1 MLFLGLSLS
10 YYSNRNVRVA
20 HGLLCCAEPALFSIC
35 QTIELTDGS
44 VTGPTRCY
52 SAAHLA
58 AAMYSDNEKRRSLL
72 ELKNWKT
79 IEPWLLGTVVA
90 LWITTWI
97 RADQRIQ

>member
-1 MLFLGLSLS
+1 MNVGTPLKMLFLGLSLS

-44 VTGPTRCY
+44 VTGPTSCY

-58 AAMYSDNEKRRSLL
+58 AAMYLDNEKRRSLF
-72 ELKNWKT
+72 ELKDWKM
-79 IEPWLLGTVVA
+79 IEPWLLGTV
-90 LWITTWI
+90 
-97 RADQRIQ
+97 Q